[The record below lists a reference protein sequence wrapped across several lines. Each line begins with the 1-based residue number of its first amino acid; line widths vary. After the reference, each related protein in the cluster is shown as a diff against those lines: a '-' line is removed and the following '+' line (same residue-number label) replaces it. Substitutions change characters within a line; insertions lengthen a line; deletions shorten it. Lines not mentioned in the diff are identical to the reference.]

1 MQDRSRTLRPGITVN
16 PGAPRSG
23 PAGGG
28 PGPRTEAAPTPR
40 APGDVVGSSL
50 DRFIGSWTRE
60 QAEAV
65 NLALRDFDS
74 IDHAMWN

>member
-1 MQDRSRTLRPGITVN
+1 M
-16 PGAPRSG
+16 
-23 PAGGG
+23 
-28 PGPRTEAAPTPR
+28 
-40 APGDVVGSSL
+40 GSSL

-65 NLALRDFDS
+65 NLALRDFAS